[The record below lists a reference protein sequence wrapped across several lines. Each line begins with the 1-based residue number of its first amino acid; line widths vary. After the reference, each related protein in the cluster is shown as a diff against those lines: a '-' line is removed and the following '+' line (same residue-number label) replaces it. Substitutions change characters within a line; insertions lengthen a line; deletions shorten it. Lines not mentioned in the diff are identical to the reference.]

1 MSKYLVV
8 SNKDVIAIFD
18 EFDESLSYFLDIM
31 IHDLSILNDTQKLN
45 EKIKIPEYIYKILH
59 LKSNVVKEDLIEYNI
74 IYNEIESIESFNK
87 YLNKVNK
94 IKSFQNDLLKS
105 KLYNEII
112 NEFSNEIF
120 DNTHIKLNDLNQIN
134 ISSDSDTESESLE
147 LLSTQSQSQSESDN
161 EKEMLELQLKKIQEL
176 ERKKNEIDNKNKRKK
191 EKDEEISRRFEV
203 DYDLYLKLS
212 DSFEKEVP
220 ELFKNQYPVFKEMQT
235 KDIINDK
242 EKSKEYYK
250 LNYNRINKNIGSNI
264 FLNIFNQE
272 EPEEKYESN
281 NLIDSDDT
289 INKNNIASEEILY
302 N

>member
-1 MSKYLVV
+1 MSQYLVV
-8 SNKDVIAIFD
+8 NNKDVIAIFD

-31 IHDLSILNDTQKLN
+31 IHDLRILNDTQKLN

-87 YLNKVNK
+87 FLDKVNK

-120 DNTHIKLNDLNQIN
+120 DNTPIKSRDVNLIN
-134 ISSDSDTESESLE
+134 LSSDSDTESENLE
-147 LLSTQSQSQSESDN
+147 LYSTQSESDDQ
-161 EKEMLELQLKKIQEL
+161 KEMLELQLKRIQEL

-191 EKDEEISRRFEV
+191 EKDEEITRRFEV
-203 DYDLYLKLS
+203 DYNLYLKLS
-212 DSFEKEVP
+212 DSFENEIP

-242 EKSKEYYK
+242 DKSKEYYK

-272 EPEEKYESN
+272 EPEEKKENS

-289 INKNNIASEEILY
+289 INNNNIASEDILY
-302 N
+302 A

>member
-31 IHDLSILNDTQKLN
+31 IHDLRILIDTQKLN

-87 YLNKVNK
+87 FLDKVNK

-120 DNTHIKLNDLNQIN
+120 DNTPIKSRDVNLIN
-134 ISSDSDTESESLE
+134 LSSDSDTESESLE
-147 LLSTQSQSQSESDN
+147 LYSTQSDSDDQ
-161 EKEMLELQLKKIQEL
+161 KEMLELQLKRIQEL
-176 ERKKNEIDNKNKRKK
+176 ERKKNEIDNKNNKKK
-191 EKDEEISRRFEV
+191 EKDEEITRRFEV
-203 DYDLYLKLS
+203 DYNLYLKLS
-212 DSFEKEVP
+212 DSFKNEIP

-272 EPEEKYESN
+272 EPEEKKENN

-289 INKNNIASEEILY
+289 INKNNIESEEILY
-302 N
+302 A